1 MKSRRTTKAARG
13 AGARPRAGSQTDH
26 PVSVPRSAGRGR
38 RPGAAHA
45 RRGGL
50 HVRIPRGPRLLGGG
64 RLLAMVAALAVA
76 AALVGGVAGPWL
88 RVTSIETDG
97 AHYTFPDRLA
107 AVLNPLRGSSLLT
120 VDVTALAAR
129 LTALPTVASARV
141 ETAFPDGLRIKL
153 DEKVP
158 VLIWQTL
165 ARRLLVAHD
174 GAVIGDLPAGAVP
187 AGLAALPLVD
197 DRRPASWDLGPGDR
211 IPADELATAQQ
222 LEAIDPAALGSTA
235 AALAVR
241 IDARCGYSISPLP
254 SRTWLATFGLYGLA
268 SDGPQA
274 IADQVVR
281 QVAAVR
287 TLFAAHP
294 ESTVAWVDARNP
306 GRVYWR
312 PTGQGDGTC

>member
-1 MKSRRTTKAARG
+1 MKSRRGTRAARG
-13 AGARPRAGSQTDH
+13 AGARPRAESRGDPSAN
-26 PVSVPRSAGRGR
+26 VPRGAGRGR
-38 RPGAAHA
+38 RTGAAHA

-50 HVRIPRGPRLLGGG
+50 HVGIPRGPRLLGRG
-64 RLLAMVAALAVA
+64 RLFAMVAAVVVA
-76 AALVGGVAGPWL
+76 AALVGGVTGPWL
-88 RVTSIETDG
+88 RVTSIQTDG
-97 AHYTFPDRLA
+97 AHYTFSDRLA
-107 AVLNPLRGSSLLT
+107 VVLNPLRGSSLLT
-120 VDVTALAAR
+120 IDVTAIAAQ

-141 ETAFPDGLRIKL
+141 ETAFPDGLRIQI
-153 DEKVP
+153 DEKSP

-165 ARRLLVAHD
+165 ARRLLVARD

-211 IPADELATAQQ
+211 IPADELATAQELQ
-222 LEAIDPAALGSTA
+222 AIDPAALGSA
-235 AALAVR
+235 ATALAVR
-241 IDARCGYSISPLP
+241 IDARCGYSISPRP
-254 SRTWLATFGLYGLA
+254 SGTWLATFGLYGLA
-268 SDGPQA
+268 SDGAQA

-294 ESTVAWVDARNP
+294 ETTVAWVDARNP